1 MDNGAPPVALD
12 ARASPVWRVDV
23 STPEAQP
30 SPQKSLKGPAAVAAE
45 KAVQEQEL
53 QRESELTPATL
64 LIEIDRAAGRFVN
77 VLLDP
82 RTREVIVQYPSE
94 SQLAYSRAIRAY
106 MQAISSG
113 AV

>member
-1 MDNGAPPVALD
+1 MEAGSPPVALD
-12 ARASPVWRVDV
+12 ARASPVWRVELT
-23 STPEAQP
+23 TPDAPPPPEKP
-30 SPQKSLKGPAAVAAE
+30 EKGPAADAAE
-45 KAVQEQEL
+45 KWVQEQQFE
-53 QRESELTPATL
+53 RDAELTPATL

-106 MQAISSG
+106 MQALSAG
-113 AV
+113 L